1 MSAPPRPPD
10 TGVSPISPAWA
21 PGIPPSPPAPADEGH
36 PRALGVLPL
45 RIPCSGGAPGA
56 AGPPAQRRVPPAE
69 VDIPCTAYKYSMS
82 NPRIEWKFQKGTS
95 LVLLYY
101 GNELTGTR
109 PPPAA
114 PPGLPVGG
122 FFPLRRLPPDPPALP
137 AEPYKNRVQF
147 TSTNIRFSTVTR
159 EDTGK
164 YICEVVDGSSQISKS
179 EVSLIVQGAPL
190 APPHP
195 RSAALSVPESPLPP
209 PPRPRCHSEGASW
222 GGTLDLPSPVGEI

>member
-82 NPRIEWKFQKGTS
+82 SPRIEWKFQKGTS

-109 PPPAA
+109 
-114 PPGLPVGG
+114 
-122 FFPLRRLPPDPPALP
+122 
-137 AEPYKNRVQF
+137 
-147 TSTNIRFSTVTR
+147 
-159 EDTGK
+159 
-164 YICEVVDGSSQISKS
+164 
-179 EVSLIVQGAPL
+179 
-190 APPHP
+190 
-195 RSAALSVPESPLPP
+195 LPP
-209 PPRPRCHSEGASW
+209 PQPLQASPWGVFFLSIGCPPTPLLSPQSPTRTASSSRPPTSASAR
-222 GGTLDLPSPVGEI
+222 